1 MPRWPCVHKL
11 QIKIQKRKNLEK
23 DSFSFLHSYIR
34 LTALNSLTLILWE
47 AKRKRLNNKKINEQ
61 YFKEYNQKS
70 TSKIIA
76 PKGINYCLSVK
87 Q

>member
-1 MPRWPCVHKL
+1 MR
-11 QIKIQKRKNLEK
+11 
-23 DSFSFLHSYIR
+23 
-34 LTALNSLTLILWE
+34 E
-47 AKRKRLNNKKINEQ
+47 AKRKRLNDKEINEQ